1 MNGRL
6 QVSGARTMSCS
17 KVSSMAS
24 FWEMVAQ
31 WRMLRSSLRPL
42 TAAFRVFIT
51 FGHSGRTGLVI
62 IIGRPMAVAAA
73 IVFDSSIQRA
83 ASLRE
88 KYLIS
93 STVRSISRHQA
104 SDSPSGFSWT
114 WAGLISR
121 WRSPYFFDR
130 PSSST
135 IGVVRSSDAWI
146 DASLMRWSGASGAIG
161 LVHVM
166 PPAVAD
172 RSTTS
177 TSRPAL
183 AR

>member
-17 KVSSMAS
+17 KVSSIAS
-24 FWEMVAQ
+24 FWEIVAQ

-42 TAAFRVFIT
+42 TTDFSALT
-51 FGHSGRTGLVI
+51 TLGHSGRVGLVI
-62 IIGRPMAVAAA
+62 IIGSPMAVAAA
-73 IVFDSSIQRA
+73 IVFESSTQRA
-83 ASLRE
+83 ASRRE

-104 SDSPSGFSWT
+104 SDSPSGLSCT

-121 WRSPYFFDR
+121 CRSPYFFDR
-130 PSSST
+130 PSSSS
-135 IGVVRSSDAWI
+135 IGVVRNNDAWI

-161 LVHVM
+161 LVQVM
-166 PPAVAD
+166 PP
-172 RSTTS
+172 
-177 TSRPAL
+177 L